1 VSSRC
6 LALGAALLLTCGAA
20 TRASA
25 AGSDTEDEEQDVPVK
40 PKKGH
45 KAAPPPAVPAK
56 TEHAKK
62 SEAPRDEARHE
73 AHQDAHQDAHD
84 APADEAAPEDAKAGA
99 AAEEEAPPPAA
110 VPEKIEAAPDRPI
123 SFQSNGWTAS
133 LYGFAELDIMGDT
146 TRSFLT
152 EGALNYSIARPNTVL
167 GDNPALHITA
177 RNSRFGFSA
186 EAPVWNSIKA
196 KAVVEMDF
204 FGNQALGTSQTD
216 VFTNGTM
223 RMRLFYLKLD
233 TPIVDIIAGQY
244 HDLFGWN
251 GGAFYPNTVAY
262 LPVLGEVYHRNPQL
276 RVSKTV
282 GGPVSFQIAAA
293 AVRPVQSDAALPDV
307 QAGAKVTFNGWRGAA
322 VPGASRPTVAPA
334 ALGLSVIGRHLAVND
349 FSATPGNPQR
359 MNTGGVA
366 ANVFLPLIPA
376 SGNDLSGAL
385 SVTGEVTYGAG
396 ISDMYPGLTG
406 GVGFPSLPNPNNTQV
421 VPQYTPDID
430 PGIVTF
436 DANFQLQAV
445 KWTGLVGNFH
455 YHLPVA
461 DGRKLWVSGTAS
473 MVKSS
478 NALDLTPQAGQQ
490 FTWNKG
496 LYADGN
502 LWIGLTPYVQMA
514 LSVQWMQQ
522 TYGDQTTA
530 TNLRGE
536 GSFYM
541 YF

>member
-1 VSSRC
+1 MSSRC
-6 LALGAALLLTCGAA
+6 LALGAALLFTFGAGA
-20 TRASA
+20 RANA
-25 AGSDTEDEEQDVPVK
+25 AGSDTEDEEQDVPIK
-40 PKKGH
+40 PVGGGNGKKGR
-45 KAAPPPAVPAK
+45 KAPPAAAK
-56 TEHAKK
+56 AEHAKK
-62 SEAPRDEARHE
+62 SEAPKEEAREE
-73 AHQDAHQDAHD
+73 APKD
-84 APADEAAPEDAKAGA
+84 APADADSEDAKAGA
-99 AAEEEAPPPAA
+99 ADEDQAAAPAPAPQKVDA
-110 VPEKIEAAPDRPI
+110 VPERPI
-123 SFQSNGWTAS
+123 SFQSNGWNAS
-133 LYGFAELDIMGDT
+133 IYGFAELDIMGDS
-146 TRSFLT
+146 TRSFPT
-152 EGALNYSIARPNTVL
+152 EGVLNYTIARPNTVL

-177 RNSRFGFSA
+177 RNSRVGFSA

-204 FGNQALGTSQTD
+204 FGNQAPGTSQTD

-223 RMRLFYLKLD
+223 RMRLYYLKLD
-233 TPIVDIIAGQY
+233 TPIFDIIAGQY
-244 HDLFGWN
+244 HDLFAWN

-276 RVSKTV
+276 RLSKTI
-282 GGPVSFQIAAA
+282 GGPVTLQLAAA

-307 QAGAKVTFNGWRGAA
+307 QAGAKLTFNGWRGAA

-334 ALGLSVIGRHLAVND
+334 ALGLSVIGRHLSVND
-349 FSATPGNPQR
+349 FSSTPGNPQTL
-359 MNTGGVA
+359 NTGGVA
-366 ANVFLPLIPA
+366 LNVFLPLIPA
-376 SGNDLSGAL
+376 SGNDLGGAL
-385 SVTGEVTYGAG
+385 SVTGELTYGSG
-396 ISDMYPGLTG
+396 ISDLYPGLTG

-445 KWTGLVGNFH
+445 KWTGVVTNFH

-461 DGRKLWVSGTAS
+461 DGRKLWVSGTFS
-473 MVKSS
+473 MAKSN

-496 LYADGN
+496 VYADGN
-502 LWIGLTPYVQMA
+502 VWIGLTPYVQMA
-514 LSVQWMQQ
+514 LSAQWMQQ
-522 TYGDQTTA
+522 TFGDGVTA

-536 GSFYM
+536 ASFYM

>member
-1 VSSRC
+1 MSSRC
-6 LALGAALLLTCGAA
+6 LALGAALLFTFGAG
-20 TRASA
+20 TRARA
-25 AGSDTEDEEQDVPVK
+25 AGSDTEDEEQDVPIK
-40 PKKGH
+40 PVGSGGKRGH
-45 KAAPPPAVPAK
+45 KAAPAPAK
-56 TEHAKK
+56 IERAKK
-62 SEAPRDEARHE
+62 TEAPKAEARHE
-73 AHQDAHQDAHD
+73 EATSKE
-84 APADEAAPEDAKAGA
+84 APTDDAAPEDTKEGA
-99 AAEEEAPPPAA
+99 ADEDQAAPPAP
-110 VPEKIEAAPDRPI
+110 VPQKIEAAPERPI
-123 SFQSNGWTAS
+123 SFQANGWNAS
-133 LYGFAELDIMGDT
+133 IYGFAELDIMGDS
-146 TRSFLT
+146 TRSFPT
-152 EGALNYSIARPNTVL
+152 EGVLNYTIARPNTVL

-177 RNSRFGFSA
+177 RNSRIGFSA

-204 FGNQALGTSQTD
+204 FGNQAPGTSQTD
-216 VFTNGTM
+216 VFTNGTL

-233 TPIVDIIAGQY
+233 TPVVDIIAGQY
-244 HDLFGWN
+244 HDLFAWN

-262 LPVLGEVYHRNPQL
+262 LPVLGEIYHRNPQL
-276 RVSKTV
+276 RVSKTI
-282 GGPVSFQIAAA
+282 GGPVSLQIAAA

-307 QAGAKVTFNGWRGAA
+307 QAGAKLTINGWRGAA

-334 ALGLSVIGRHLAVND
+334 ALGVSFIGRHLSVND
-349 FSATPGNPQR
+349 FSSTPGNPQTL
-359 MNTGGVA
+359 NTGGVA
-366 ANVFLPLIPA
+366 LNVFLPVIPA

-385 SVTGEVTYGAG
+385 SVTGELTYGAG

-445 KWTGLVGNFH
+445 KWTGLVANFH

-461 DGRKLWVSGTAS
+461 DGRRLWLSGTAS
-473 MVKSS
+473 MVKSN

-496 LYADGN
+496 VYADGN
-502 LWIGLTPYVQMA
+502 VWIGLTPYVQMA
-514 LSVQWMQQ
+514 FSAQWMQQ
-522 TYGDQTTA
+522 TFGDGTTA
-530 TNLRGE
+530 ANLRGE
-536 GSFYM
+536 ASFYM